1 MTKTGSAFLG
11 LLATISLFPL
21 AVQASQVQEF
31 ELENGMKVIVKEDH
45 RAPIAVSQVWY
56 KVGSSYEP
64 EGQTGISHLLE
75 HLMFKGTERHGPN
88 EFSKII
94 SENGGNENAFTGRD
108 YTAYFQTLSSDRL
121 HIAFDLEADR
131 MRNLLLDEE
140 EFLKERD
147 VVTEE
152 RRLRTEDK
160 PTSLTYEQFNAV
172 AWRVLPYR
180 RPIIGWMNDL
190 ENLKIEEMRAWYQRW
205 YAPNNATL
213 VVVGDVDAEK
223 IHAMAQE
230 TFGKLPP
237 SDLPVM
243 KTPVEPTHNGVTR
256 LQVKAPAKQPYLI
269 MGFKAPVV
277 TSVSEEKAW
286 EPYALEALA
295 AILDGGDSSRLS
307 RSLIRGSSV
316 ANSAGASYDAYTR
329 LPGMLLFDG
338 VPAEGRSI
346 KDLEKALL
354 SEIEKI
360 KSEPVTADE
369 LKRVVTQT
377 VASKVYEKDSVFYQA
392 MQIGMLETVGL
403 DWRLTDT
410 YVEKLRAVT
419 PEQVQE
425 VAQHYLQPDN
435 MTIAVLD
442 PQPMDEKQ
450 AESQSRPYV
459 GVKHGS

>member
-11 LLATISLFPL
+11 LLATISLLPL
-21 AVQASQVQEF
+21 AVQAAQVQEF

-64 EGQTGISHLLE
+64 EGQTGISHVLE
-75 HLMFKGTERHGPN
+75 HLMFKGTERYGPN

-94 SENGGNENAFTGRD
+94 SENGGRENAFTGRD

-121 HIAFDLEADR
+121 NIAFDLEADR

-140 EFLKERD
+140 EFQKERD

-180 RPIIGWMNDL
+180 RPIIGWMSDL
-190 ENLKIEEMRAWYQRW
+190 ENLKIEDLRAWYQRW

-223 IHAMAQE
+223 IHTMAQE

-243 KTPVEPTHNGVTR
+243 NTPVEPAHNGVTR

-277 TSVSEEKAW
+277 TSVSEEAAW

-295 AILDGGDSSRLS
+295 AILDGGDSARLS
-307 RSLIRGSSV
+307 RSLIRGSSI

-329 LPGMLLFDG
+329 LPGMMLFDG

-354 SEIEKI
+354 SEIEKV
-360 KSEPVTADE
+360 KAEPVAADE

-425 VAQHYLQPDN
+425 VAQRYLQPDN

-450 AESQSRPYV
+450 AESKSRPHV